1 MATKIGVILD
11 KARTSTREE
20 EMKKSASEWQ
30 KSEDMLQGHNEENFD
45 AGFQGNLEGNL
56 GCQDFGRWLN
66 LRGHEDGE
74 EGEEVKDRGGICPSR
89 HCRRQC
95 KIFASGVNFS
105 MFTHFLCF
113 FPLKL
118 LKLGEIDGVK
128 FLA

>member
-105 MFTHFLCF
+105 IFTHFCVF
-113 FPLKL
+113 SY
-118 LKLGEIDGVK
+118 
-128 FLA
+128 